1 MDNKDMAMKKIYPF
15 LLLILAWQI
24 TSAQQEPQYTQFMF
38 NKLAYNPAYAGTFES
53 PTLTAIYRKQWIG
66 LDGAPE
72 TQILSYNQRAANNRV
87 GIGGNLVRNTI
98 GISRSI
104 TLDVP
109 YSYRIPVKRGF
120 LSFAL
125 QFNVRHL
132 YQNWA
137 DPRLNPTQKF
147 DNAIPTDAQSKLLV
161 NFGAGIFYSG
171 YKWYAG
177 VALPRLKDNNIDF
190 ADIDGV
196 LSREVQHYNGMAGM
210 TFDLH
215 DDIELTP
222 QFLVKYVPNAPPD
235 ADVNISVL
243 VKKKFYGGVT
253 YRTGGDTNGAGESV
267 DALAGMQATENLFI
281 CLSYDI
287 GLTRLRKYNNGSV
300 EATVRWWFNPPAQ
313 IGDDDLE
320 NPIHPW

>member
-1 MDNKDMAMKKIYPF
+1 MKKIYLP
-15 LLLILAWQI
+15 LLFIALCS
-24 TSAQQEPQYTQFMF
+24 TVEAQQEPQYTQFMF

-72 TQILSYNQRAANNRV
+72 TQIISYTQRAANNRI

-109 YSYRIPVKRGF
+109 YSYRIPLRRGY
-120 LSFAL
+120 LAIGL

-137 DPRLNPTQKF
+137 DPRLNPSQQF
-147 DNAIPTDAQSKLLV
+147 DNAIPTDAQNKLLV
-161 NFGAGIFYSG
+161 NFGAGVFYSG
-171 YKWYAG
+171 YRWFAG
-177 VALPRLKDNNIDF
+177 IALPRLKDNNIDF
-190 ADIDGV
+190 ADLDGV
-196 LSREVQHYNGMAGM
+196 LSREVQHYNGMAGI
-210 TFDLH
+210 TFDIH
-215 DDIELTP
+215 KDISLTP
-222 QFLVKYVPNAPPD
+222 QFLVKYVVNAPPD
-235 ADVNISVL
+235 ADFNLSVM
-243 VKKKFYGGVT
+243 VKHKFFGGAT

-267 DALAGMQATENLFI
+267 DVLAGLQATENLFI

-287 GLTRLRKYNNGSV
+287 GLTRLRKYNSGSV
-300 EATVRWWFNPPAQ
+300 EAVLRWWFNPPPPE
-313 IGDDDLE
+313 GTEVE
-320 NPIHPW
+320 NPNPVRPW